1 MFWDMMGWMSGEKDT
16 NVNENKKHQK
26 SAYLKAMTIHGVKD
40 GRGLFGPTYIVDM
53 MASCRQ
59 WLATGLLAPRRLVLE
74 RKGIATNEAI
84 C

>member
-1 MFWDMMGWMSGEKDT
+1 MQRKAEDKKNEEYPWLPNEKERMFWDMVGWMFGEKDT

-40 GRGLFGPTYIVDM
+40 GRGLFEPTYIVGM

-59 WLATGLLAPRRLVLE
+59 
-74 RKGIATNEAI
+74 
-84 C
+84 